1 MSVDVVLANVLAHC
15 GGDRERAARYLSRA
29 IAAAPSDAEVYAA
42 AVELLPTLGE
52 LPGNDATVAPLLAF
66 AHFLDGRLDDAVVT
80 LGALSGVSPHIPWA
94 DAPWFADVSFLS
106 AVSIE
111 AVREAV
117 CLLFDHAAVPEDAAA
132 VPWSRAIETI
142 TARPELGPEDFAGLA
157 ISLRL
162 LGRTDESLALCDRAD
177 RIGRTMLTEVVRGG
191 TWRLLGNLDESAAAF
206 HRALAL
212 EPDNWSLYLD
222 LSDLHAERGD
232 HPAALAVA
240 QAGLTHAPNEP
251 KLLAARAAHHARL
264 TGTAA
269 ALREF
274 DRLAPDIDPAYSR
287 WLRDQATGAD

>member
-1 MSVDVVLANVLAHC
+1 MSIDVIVANVLAHC
-15 GGDRERAARYLSRA
+15 GGDRERAARHLSRA
-29 IAAAPSDAEVYAA
+29 IAATPSEAEVYAA

-52 LPGNDATVAPLLAF
+52 LPADDPTVAPLLAF
-66 AHFLDGRLDDAVVT
+66 AYFSSGRMDDAATT
-80 LGALSGVSPHIPWA
+80 LGALSGISPHIAWA

-106 AVSIE
+106 KVSIE

-117 CLLFDHAAVPEDAAA
+117 YLLFDHAAVPEDPAAA
-132 VPWSRAIETI
+132 PWLRAIQTL
-142 TARPELGPEDFAGLA
+142 TTRLNLSPEDLAGLA

-177 RIGRTMLTEVVRGG
+177 RVGRTMLTEVVRGG
-191 TWRLLGNLDESAAAF
+191 TWRLLGNLDETAAAF
-206 HRALAL
+206 RRALAL

-232 HPAALAVA
+232 HPAALAAA
-240 QAGLTHAPNEP
+240 QAGLTHSPNEP
-251 KLLAARAAHHARL
+251 MLRAARAAHHARL
-264 TGTAA
+264 TGTAD

-274 DRLAPDIDPAYSR
+274 ERLAPDIDPAYSR